1 MKGLRKL
8 FNFASFSQT
17 HLEKMLQFCKKFTLV
32 EFEENETILADNE
45 GVNSKMYCVLKGKV
59 GVYMVNSTL
68 R

>member
-1 MKGLRKL
+1 
-8 FNFASFSQT
+8 
-17 HLEKMLQFCKKFTLV
+17 MLQFCKKFTLV